1 MNTTLTHRGEARVSH
16 RRRLVSSLRQLTRL
30 HKSAWLLVLSSATLQ
45 VLVFPKPGLYYLS
58 WVCLAPLIYAV
69 LRAREADAVEL
80 LADETSSYLAPASVG
95 QAFLLGWVCGT
106 VVYLGSCYWVF
117 SVMHHYGGLS
127 GAVSAVLLLL
137 FCLYIGLHQAV
148 FAALLA
154 WAARARAGYSR
165 RALFLAP
172 FLWVAVELLRT
183 YLVGFPWDLLGTTQ
197 VANTALSRIA
207 TLTGVYGLSFEIAL
221 VNAAFAAAFLVRPPR
236 RRIMLAGTLAT
247 AVFLQLTQYIEL
259 DRVPVDSHAL
269 LVQQNVPIRESWQS
283 AEYSGL
289 LQSLDAISTI
299 PPGSAKV
306 NLVVWPESP
315 APFFLNDDRFVSTIS
330 AIARRTNDFVVA
342 GSLGVRPAAGGENL
356 LYNSAALVNPQG
368 QIAARYDKVHLVPF
382 GEYIPL
388 QRLLSFA
395 QSLTREVGTFAR
407 GSDRWPLDAG
417 AAKLGVFICYES
429 VFPGEVRQFADHGA
443 QVFVNISNDGWFGNS
458 GAPEQHLNVARMR
471 AIENERWLL
480 RATNTGITASID
492 PFGRV
497 VAQAPTGTRTT
508 LLAPYSLRAET
519 TFYTRYGDWFPCLC
533 AIISLAGLLFRRR
546 LGAHMT
552 QPQPV

>member
-30 HKSAWLLVLSSATLQ
+30 HKSAWLLVLSSAILQ

-69 LRAREADAVEL
+69 LRAREADAAEL
-80 LADETSSYLAPASVG
+80 LAEETFSYLAPASVG

-117 SVMHHYGGLS
+117 SVMHYYGGLS
-127 GAVSAVLLLL
+127 RAVSAVLLLL
-137 FCLYIGLHQAV
+137 FSLYVGLHQAV
-148 FAALLA
+148 FAALVA

-236 RRIMLAGTLAT
+236 RRLMLAATLAT

-259 DRVPVDSHAL
+259 DRLPVDSHAL

-283 AEYSGL
+283 AEYNGL

-306 NLVVWPESP
+306 NLIVWPESP

-533 AIISLAGLLFRRR
+533 AIISLVGLLFRRR

>member
-30 HKSAWLLVLSSATLQ
+30 HKSAWLLVLSSAILQ

-58 WVCLAPLIYAV
+58 WGCLAPLIYAV
-69 LRAREADAVEL
+69 LRAREADAAEL
-80 LADETSSYLAPASVG
+80 LAEETFSYLAPASVG

-117 SVMHHYGGLS
+117 SVMHYYGGLS
-127 GAVSAVLLLL
+127 RAVSAVLLLL
-137 FCLYIGLHQAV
+137 FSLYVGLHQAV
-148 FAALLA
+148 FAALVA

-236 RRIMLAGTLAT
+236 RRLMLAATLAT

-259 DRVPVDSHAL
+259 DRLPVDSHAL

-283 AEYSGL
+283 AEYNGL

-533 AIISLAGLLFRRR
+533 AIISLVGLLFRRR

>member
-1 MNTTLTHRGEARVSH
+1 VNTTLTHRGEARISH

-30 HKSAWLLVLSSATLQ
+30 HKSAWLLVLSSAILQ

-69 LRAREADAVEL
+69 LRAREADAAEL
-80 LADETSSYLAPASVG
+80 LAEETFSYLAPASVG

-117 SVMHHYGGLS
+117 SVMHYYGGLS
-127 GAVSAVLLLL
+127 RAVSAVLLLL
-137 FCLYIGLHQAV
+137 FSLYVGLHQAV
-148 FAALLA
+148 FAALVA

-236 RRIMLAGTLAT
+236 RRLMLAATMAT

-259 DRVPVDSHAL
+259 DRLPVDSHAL

-283 AEYSGL
+283 AEYNGL

-533 AIISLAGLLFRRR
+533 AIISLVGLLFRRR